1 MWKTVQLHVPTAA
14 HTPPRLRGSV
24 HLKPPPWLS
33 GPCTHSTLHP
43 PAAEQALQPRLHL
56 CSPAARWPT
65 PHLGAGSLLCVLHWN
80 GPRWR
85 ACAPQHDRTGQDY
98 SAYTALHSSC
108 IGAATCSWIWG
119 VNMELLT
126 FLRLCSWRVTTCKMG
141 KCGVVGE
148 YVYIYISSSEKVMNL
163 ISLVYFWS
171 LSPGKHTYLPWKT
184 PYIQLLSK

>member
-65 PHLGAGSLLCVLHWN
+65 PLGAGSLLCVLHWN

-108 IGAATCSWIWG
+108 IGTATCSWIWG

-126 FLRLCSWRVTTCKMG
+126 FLWLYSWRVTTCKMG
-141 KCGVVGE
+141 KCDVLGE
-148 YVYIYISSSEKVMNL
+148 YVHIYIFLWEGNELNFTCILLIFVSWKTYIPSLE
-163 ISLVYFWS
+163 ISLHSVTF
-171 LSPGKHTYLPWKT
+171 
-184 PYIQLLSK
+184 